1 MVAALHE
8 GAATLTQQKMLTS
21 LRAFTAHVHE
31 RRYGTVDPATVT
43 EKQLRN

>member
-21 LRAFTAHVHE
+21 LRTFTAHVLAAVQNRH
-31 RRYGTVDPATVT
+31 
-43 EKQLRN
+43 